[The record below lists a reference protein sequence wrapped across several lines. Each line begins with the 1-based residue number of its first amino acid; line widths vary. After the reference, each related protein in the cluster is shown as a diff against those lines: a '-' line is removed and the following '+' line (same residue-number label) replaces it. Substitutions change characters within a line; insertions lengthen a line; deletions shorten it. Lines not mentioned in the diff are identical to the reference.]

1 MAKGKEK
8 TPSITLGKFP
18 DDASASRLRRY
29 GTYENLLVGHHYSAY
44 IQEAGNEFSERYGFL
59 RYMTCN
65 FAGLLSKVIA
75 DVLFGEK
82 VQIES
87 PTKNKEEQ
95 KFIDALMYDNNLNV
109 QLYESALFNSARG
122 DALLRVRIEDNQI
135 KIEDVNPAM
144 YFPELDGN
152 FRKDPEKK
160 YLAWRENLDLPD
172 GKVASY
178 MIVEEYTVGL
188 IETKIYRMKDED
200 SREIDSVVAVDIF
213 NALTGKDIKEKVE
226 TGIEKIPLIHIP
238 NFRMESSYWGTSD
251 FEDLQSLFFAIN
263 NRMTKID
270 NILDKHSD
278 PILSLPPGILDEKG
292 EVKKEKLGMIE
303 TRDGEGK
310 PEYIVWNANL
320 ESAFKQ
326 IDEMIK
332 MIFLMG
338 EISPDVVG
346 LDTGRGGAESGRALK
361 LRMVRTLA
369 KKNRKSLYYEQGIKE
384 AIEIASMYAKS
395 GNYKVDDIGYKGD
408 PIVPNIIFAD
418 GVVDDK
424 VEEVQNET
432 LKVEAG
438 LTSKKRAIKVIEDMD
453 DEEADALIDEIKKDG
468 VDRAD
473 FNLDNLFHKR
483 QAELNKK
490 QIEET
495 KEE

>member
-8 TPSITLGKFP
+8 IPSIALGKFP
-18 DDASASRLRRY
+18 DDESAKRLRRY
-29 GTYENLLVGHHYSAY
+29 GVYENLLIGHHYSAY

-82 VQIES
+82 VIIES
-87 PTKNKEEQ
+87 PNKNTKEQ
-95 KFIDALMYDNNLNV
+95 DFIDALMYDSKLNV
-109 QLYESALFNSARG
+109 QLYESSLFNSARG
-122 DALLRVRIEDNQI
+122 DALLRVRVEEGQI
-135 KIEDVNPAM
+135 KIEDINPAM

-152 FRKDPEKK
+152 FRKDPDKK
-160 YLAWRENLDLPD
+160 SLAWRENLDLPE

-200 SREIDSVVAVDIF
+200 SREIDSVVPVDIF
-213 NALTGKDIKEKVE
+213 NTLTGKNIVEKVE

-251 FEDLQSLFFAIN
+251 FEDLQSLFFSIN

-278 PILSLPPGILDEKG
+278 PILAVPDGILDEKG
-292 EVKKEKLGMIE
+292 NVKKESLGMIE
-303 TRDGEGK
+303 VSEGEGK

-320 ESAFKQ
+320 DSAFKQ
-326 IDEMIK
+326 IDEMVK

-384 AIEIASMYAKS
+384 AIEIASMYANV
-395 GNYKVDDIGYKGD
+395 GHEVDGVKYKGE
-408 PIVPNIIFAD
+408 PIIPNVQFAD
-418 GVVDDK
+418 GIVDDK
-424 VEEVQNET
+424 VEEIQNET
-432 LKVEAG
+432 LKLDAG
-438 LTSKKRAIKVIEDMD
+438 LTSVKRAIKVIEDVGD
-453 DEEADALIDEIKKDG
+453 DEADAIKEEIDKDSEG
-468 VDRAD
+468 KGD
-473 FNLDNLFHKR
+473 FNSDILFHREASKVDE
-483 QAELNKK
+483 Q
-490 QIEET
+490 
-495 KEE
+495 KEPVKEN